1 MFKKATRKHSHIKLA
16 VTGPSGSGKTYSAL
30 RLAKGLTMNGRIA
43 FIDTENGSASLYSN
57 QFDFD
62 VLDVGPPFQVGKLA
76 EAVKAALQ
84 ADYDVIIIDSA
95 SHWWQGVLE
104 YKDQLDK
111 RGGNSFSN
119 WSEANRH
126 YDLFIRAILFSKIHV
141 ICCMRSKMDYVLE
154 LNDKGKQVP
163 RKVGLAPV
171 MRDGIEYEFTA
182 VLDLDT
188 HHQAQASKDRTGLFE
203 GNIFLVTEETG
214 EVLKDWLNYGVE
226 DAEPD
231 PVVTKNTNK
240 QTSVR
245 GRPIPH

>member
-16 VTGPSGSGKTYSAL
+16 ITGPSGSGKTYSAL

-43 FIDTENGSASLYSN
+43 LIDTENGSASLYSN

-84 ADYDVIIIDSA
+84 SDYDVIIIDSA

-188 HHQAQASKDRTGLFE
+188 HHQAQASKDRTGLFRDQ
-203 GNIFLVTEETG
+203 IMILSEEHG
-214 EVLKDWLNYGVE
+214 EVIKDWIYENSLM
-226 DAEPD
+226 
-231 PVVTKNTNK
+231 
-240 QTSVR
+240 SM
-245 GRPIPH
+245 PIVH